1 MLLAMKTATILGIET
16 SCDETGVALLTGHI
30 TKQGYQL
37 ELREHLL
44 HSQIALHK
52 KTGGVVPE
60 VAAREHAV
68 RLPNL
73 LHELGERVGHK
84 KLQKTIDAI
93 AVTNGPG
100 LVTSLLVGVEVA
112 RTIAYAWGK
121 PLVPVNHLE
130 GHIYANLIQDL
141 QGQKSNDKSQKFEFP
156 LLALLVSGGHTELVL
171 MKNHLSYKIIGTTLD
186 DAVGEAFDKSAK
198 LMGLPYPGG
207 PVLAKLA
214 AEGKRDAIQF
224 PRPMLDRPGFDFS
237 FSGIK
242 TSVATYLAKHPR
254 ANKKNVSASFEEA
267 VIETLVT
274 KTIRAIDKYK
284 PKTVALAGGVSA
296 NKYLREM
303 MRARVTTECPGVNVL
318 EPLLPFSTDNGAMI
332 AAAGAVRFLNGHTVG
347 WDKVT
352 VNPNLP
358 LK

>member
-1 MLLAMKTATILGIET
+1 MKKVTILGIET
-16 SCDETGVALLTGHI
+16 SCDETGVALLRAQQ
-30 TKQGYQL
+30 TKNSYKL
-37 ELREHLL
+37 EVLEHLL
-44 HSQIALHK
+44 HSQISLHR

-68 RLPNL
+68 RLPIL
-73 LHELGERVGHK
+73 LEELTEKIGKK
-84 KLQKTIDAI
+84 KLKNMIDAV

-100 LVTSLLVGVEVA
+100 LVTSLLVGVEIG
-112 RTIAYAWGK
+112 RTIAYAWNK

-130 GHIYANLIQDL
+130 GHIYANLIQDSL
-141 QGQKSNDKSQKFEFP
+141 STKSQTTNPKFSFP

-171 MKNHLSYKIIGTTLD
+171 MKNHLNYKIIGSTLD

-214 AEGKRDAIQF
+214 SEGKRDAINF

-242 TSVATYLAKHPR
+242 TSVATYLKNHPR
-254 ANKKNVSASFEEA
+254 ANKKNVAASFEEA
-267 VIETLVT
+267 VVETLVL
-274 KTIRAIDKYK
+274 KTLRAIKKYK
-284 PKTVALAGGVSA
+284 PASVALAGGVSA
-296 NKYLREM
+296 NLHLRETL
-303 MRARVTTECPGVNVL
+303 RRRVYEDCPDTEFL
-318 EPLLPFSTDNGAMI
+318 EPQLQYSTDNGAMI
-332 AAAGAVRFLNGHTVG
+332 AASGAVRYLNGFTTP
-347 WDKVT
+347 WDKVK
-352 VNPNLP
+352 VDPNLP

>member
-1 MLLAMKTATILGIET
+1 MKKVTILGIET
-16 SCDETGVALLTGHI
+16 SCDETGVALLQASKIGS
-30 TKQGYQL
+30 KYRL
-37 ELREHLL
+37 ELKENLL

-68 RLPNL
+68 RLPL
-73 LHELGERVGHK
+73 LLQQLSNKIGTK
-84 KLQKTIDAI
+84 KLQKNIDAI

-100 LVTSLLVGVEVA
+100 LVTSLLVGTEVA
-112 RTIAYAWGK
+112 RTIAFAWNK

-130 GHIYANLIQDL
+130 GHIYANLILDSQNSEL
-141 QGQKSNDKSQKFEFP
+141 KISNFDNKEFNFP

-171 MKNHLSYKIIGTTLD
+171 MKNHLNYKIIGSTLD

-207 PVLAKLA
+207 PALAKLA
-214 AEGKRDAIQF
+214 SQGKRDAISF
-224 PRPMLDRPGFDFS
+224 PRPMLDRPNFDFS

-242 TSVATYLAKHPR
+242 TSVATYIKKHPR
-254 ANKKNVSASFEEA
+254 ADKKNISASFEEA

-274 KTIRAIDKYK
+274 KTIRAAQKYK
-284 PKTVALAGGVSA
+284 PKAIALAGGVSA
-296 NKYLREM
+296 NSYLREIM
-303 MRARVTTECPGVNVL
+303 KTRVAQECKKVTVL

-332 AAAGAVRFLNGHTVG
+332 AAAGAVRYLNGFTVP
-347 WDKVT
+347 WDKVK
-352 VNPNLP
+352 VDPNLP